1 MMIIEE
7 VGALIMWL
15 AVFIGWL
22 IKGCKTNL
30 FKECAKIEDSTKR
43 NVGRI
48 FVIFLIGP
56 FFLGECRGGYF
67 FICYIFDMQFI
78 MFFIGCMLIV

>member
-56 FFLGECRGGYF
+56 FFFCVCRGG
-67 FICYIFDMQFI
+67 
-78 MFFIGCMLIV
+78 

>member
-1 MMIIEE
+1 MRGIDYF
-7 VGALIMWL
+7 GTLIMWL

-43 NVGRI
+43 NVGIIFAIFRVLRHTLFSDTT
-48 FVIFLIGP
+48 FVI
-56 FFLGECRGGYF
+56 RKNS
-67 FICYIFDMQFI
+67 
-78 MFFIGCMLIV
+78 

>member
-22 IKGCKTNL
+22 IP
-30 FKECAKIEDSTKR
+30 
-43 NVGRI
+43 
-48 FVIFLIGP
+48 IFLKNV
-56 FFLGECRGGYF
+56 RK
-67 FICYIFDMQFI
+67 
-78 MFFIGCMLIV
+78 

>member
-48 FVIFLIGP
+48 F
-56 FFLGECRGGYF
+56 
-67 FICYIFDMQFI
+67 DMQFI

>member
-1 MMIIEE
+1 MRGIDYF
-7 VGALIMWL
+7 GTLIMWL

-43 NVGRI
+43 NVGII
-48 FVIFLIGP
+48 FAIFLIGP
-56 FFLGECRGGYF
+56 
-67 FICYIFDMQFI
+67 
-78 MFFIGCMLIV
+78 V

>member
-7 VGALIMWL
+7 YGALIMWL

-56 FFLGECRGGYF
+56 FFLGECGGGLF
-67 FICYIFDMQFI
+67 FICYMFDMQFFF
-78 MFFIGCMLIV
+78 FFIGRAE

>member
-22 IKGCKTNL
+22 I
-30 FKECAKIEDSTKR
+30 KECAKIEDSTKR

-56 FFLGECRGGYF
+56 FFLGECRGG
-67 FICYIFDMQFI
+67 
-78 MFFIGCMLIV
+78 

>member
-22 IKGCKTNL
+22 IKGHYQSSVVIKGCKTNL

-56 FFLGECRGGYF
+56 FFLGECRGG
-67 FICYIFDMQFI
+67 
-78 MFFIGCMLIV
+78 

>member
-43 NVGRI
+43 NVGDRKSTR
-48 FVIFLIGP
+48 LNSSHRSLSRMP
-56 FFLGECRGGYF
+56 SSA
-67 FICYIFDMQFI
+67 
-78 MFFIGCMLIV
+78 

>member
-30 FKECAKIEDSTKR
+30 FKECAKIEAEF
-43 NVGRI
+43 N
-48 FVIFLIGP
+48 LQ
-56 FFLGECRGGYF
+56 
-67 FICYIFDMQFI
+67 MQQNSD
-78 MFFIGCMLIV
+78 

>member
-15 AVFIGWL
+15 AVFI
-22 IKGCKTNL
+22 GCKTNL

-56 FFLGECRGGYF
+56 FFLGECRGG
-67 FICYIFDMQFI
+67 
-78 MFFIGCMLIV
+78 

>member
-56 FFLGECRGGYF
+56 FFLGEFRGG
-67 FICYIFDMQFI
+67 
-78 MFFIGCMLIV
+78 

>member
-22 IKGCKTNL
+22 IKDVKP
-30 FKECAKIEDSTKR
+30 
-43 NVGRI
+43 
-48 FVIFLIGP
+48 IFLKNVRNRR
-56 FFLGECRGGYF
+56 FYKR
-67 FICYIFDMQFI
+67 M
-78 MFFIGCMLIV
+78 

>member
-1 MMIIEE
+1 MRGIDYF
-7 VGALIMWL
+7 GTLIMWL

-43 NVGRI
+43 NVSWRLI
-48 FVIFLIGP
+48 FHL
-56 FFLGECRGGYF
+56 LY
-67 FICYIFDMQFI
+67 
-78 MFFIGCMLIV
+78 L

>member
-48 FVIFLIGP
+48 FVIF
-56 FFLGECRGGYF
+56 

>member
-30 FKECAKIEDSTKR
+30 FKKWGKIEDSTKR
-43 NVGRI
+43 K
-48 FVIFLIGP
+48 
-56 FFLGECRGGYF
+56 
-67 FICYIFDMQFI
+67 FI

>member
-7 VGALIMWL
+7 VGALLLWL
-15 AVFIGWL
+15 AVFIAWL

-56 FFLGECRGGYF
+56 FFLGECRGG
-67 FICYIFDMQFI
+67 
-78 MFFIGCMLIV
+78 

>member
-1 MMIIEE
+1 
-7 VGALIMWL
+7 MWL

-43 NVGRI
+43 NVGII
-48 FVIFLIGP
+48 FAIFLIGP
-56 FFLGECRGGYF
+56 VFLGECRGG
-67 FICYIFDMQFI
+67 
-78 MFFIGCMLIV
+78 

>member
-56 FFLGECRGGYF
+56 FFLGVCRAVNF
-67 FICYIFDMQFI
+67 SFVISLICSLLCFLLVV
-78 MFFIGCMLIV
+78 C

>member
-30 FKECAKIEDSTKR
+30 FKECAKIE
-43 NVGRI
+43 
-48 FVIFLIGP
+48 
-56 FFLGECRGGYF
+56 
-67 FICYIFDMQFI
+67 I
-78 MFFIGCMLIV
+78 MLSATLAEVLKLLSPYATLVNNSDEIVYELFTSVA